1 MPQKFRTEIRNIFEK
16 EYIKVFLLNMSDSS
30 NVQAL
35 LESLNCIHKVNVSND
50 GRNLTA
56 YPSKLYTAKEA
67 SAEIA
72 SALDSYF
79 TSSSNRAKSLETLTK
94 AKETFSG
101 HDKSVRL
108 FEDSIKN
115 ISANGSNRATLDN
128 VRLALERY
136 LQEVLGNN
144 NTLEHQEKPLKD
156 FLKEK
161 RATEDVRNGITTS
174 LHNFYRYQN
183 DHVKHDYDV
192 KDEDVDYYINVAN
205 TIFQQIHKYE

>member
-1 MPQKFRTEIRNIFEK
+1 MPQKFSTEIRNSFEK
-16 EYIKVFLLNMSDSS
+16 EYVKVFLLNMSDSS
-30 NVQAL
+30 DVKAL
-35 LESLNCIHKVNVSND
+35 LESLNCIHRVNISND
-50 GRNLTA
+50 GKDMTA

-67 SAEIA
+67 SAEIE
-72 SALDSYF
+72 SALDSYYK
-79 TSSSNRAKSLETLTK
+79 SSDKTKSLKVLNKT
-94 AKETFSG
+94 KETISG

-128 VRLALERY
+128 IRLALERY
-136 LQEVLGNN
+136 LQEVLGNS
-144 NTLEHQEKPLKD
+144 NTLEHQEKSLKE

-161 RATEDVRNGITTS
+161 KATEDVRTGITTS
-174 LHNFYRYQN
+174 LHNFHRYQN

>member
-1 MPQKFRTEIRNIFEK
+1 
-16 EYIKVFLLNMSDSS
+16 MSDSS
-30 NVQAL
+30 DVKAL
-35 LESLNCIHKVNVSND
+35 LESLNCIHRVNISND
-50 GRNLTA
+50 GKDMTA

-67 SAEIA
+67 SAEIE
-72 SALDSYF
+72 SALDSYYK
-79 TSSSNRAKSLETLTK
+79 SSDKTKSLK
-94 AKETFSG
+94 ALNKTKETISG

-128 VRLALERY
+128 IRLALERY
-136 LQEVLGNN
+136 LQEVLGNS
-144 NTLEHQEKPLKD
+144 NTLEHQEKSLKE

-161 RATEDVRNGITTS
+161 KATEDVRTGITTS
-174 LHNFYRYQN
+174 LHNFHRYQN

>member
-1 MPQKFRTEIRNIFEK
+1 
-16 EYIKVFLLNMSDSS
+16 MSDSS
-30 NVQAL
+30 DVKAL
-35 LESLNCIHKVNVSND
+35 LESLNCIHRVNISND
-50 GRNLTA
+50 GRDMTA

-67 SAEIA
+67 SAEIE
-72 SALDSYF
+72 STLDSYYK
-79 TSSSNRAKSLETLTK
+79 SSNNPKSLKALTK
-94 AKETFSG
+94 VKELISG
-101 HDKSVRL
+101 HDKSIRL

-115 ISANGSNRATLDN
+115 ISDNGSNRATLDN

-136 LQEVLGNN
+136 LQEVLGNS
-144 NTLEHQEKPLKD
+144 NTLEHQEKSLKE

-161 RATEDVRNGITTS
+161 NATEDVRTGITTS

>member
-1 MPQKFRTEIRNIFEK
+1 MPQKFSTEIRSSFEK

-30 NVQAL
+30 DVKAL
-35 LESLNCIHKVNVSND
+35 LESLNCIHRVNISND
-50 GRNLTA
+50 GRDLTA
-56 YPSKLYTAKEA
+56 YPTKLYTAKEA
-67 SAEIA
+67 AAEIK
-72 SALDSYF
+72 SVLDSYYK
-79 TSSSNRAKSLETLTK
+79 SSNKTKSLKALTK
-94 AKETFSG
+94 VKETISG

-136 LQEVLGNN
+136 LQEVLGNS
-144 NTLEHQEKPLKD
+144 NTLEHQEKHLKE

-161 RATEDVRNGITTS
+161 NATEDVRTGITTS

>member
-1 MPQKFRTEIRNIFEK
+1 
-16 EYIKVFLLNMSDSS
+16 MSDSS
-30 NVQAL
+30 DVKAL
-35 LESLNCIHKVNVSND
+35 LESLNCIHRVNISND
-50 GRNLTA
+50 GRDLTA
-56 YPSKLYTAKEA
+56 YPTKLYTAKEA
-67 SAEIA
+67 AAEIK
-72 SALDSYF
+72 SVLDSYYK
-79 TSSSNRAKSLETLTK
+79 SSNKTKSLKALTK
-94 AKETFSG
+94 VKETISG

-136 LQEVLGNN
+136 LQEVLGNS
-144 NTLEHQEKPLKD
+144 NTLEHQEKHLKE

-161 RATEDVRNGITTS
+161 NATEDVRTGITTL